1 MARQAHYDFMTR
13 IAIYLDKENDAVWKA
28 NLHSPKSFLNLVM
41 RVMRRRLLLQGD
53 TASTRSQIRAE
64 IRRIE
69 FLTQR
74 YKQNK
79 PEDSV
84 YAEIHLAAQRLFPV
98 NPQSLDYRVAY
109 DDTNQPRLKFRKK
122 Q

>member
-1 MARQAHYDFMTR
+1 MTQYGR
-13 IAIYLDKENDAVWKA
+13 PIYTA
-28 NLHSPKSFLNLVM
+28 LNLVM

-74 YKQNK
+74 YKQTIRSIATQQNK